1 MEEINLKEQ
10 AMIAQY
16 GEAPE
21 LDLSKI
27 KNINANKS
35 KGNNIQAIETKVKE
49 NTFKEKKNKFCF
61 TEEHEVELPSRGYLY
76 QESEDEDIK
85 KGIVRLRPMSLAD
98 EEIIANQSYVKNG
111 TVFVHLLNSCMLNN
125 FDARNFIPYDV
136 FYLIYTL
143 RQITYGEDYD
153 FEVTCPECEKKFD
166 FKMKISDATFSEIE
180 SNVETTKKIKL
191 PVSKFTLTMRCS
203 LLGDEEEVYKF
214 SKKNGYED
222 FSDNIL
228 GYIVRTS
235 EILDE
240 KGEEIPK
247 KDYPYFFEALPGKDR
262 STITKSFE
270 DIDNLEIPTVP
281 CVCPKCGHEREITI
295 PFSKNFFRS

>member
-61 TEEHEVELPSRGYLY
+61 TEEHEVELPSGGYLY
-76 QESEDEDIK
+76 QESDDEDIK

-191 PVSKFTLTMRCS
+191 PVSKFTL
-203 LLGDEEEVYKF
+203 
-214 SKKNGYED
+214 
-222 FSDNIL
+222 
-228 GYIVRTS
+228 
-235 EILDE
+235 
-240 KGEEIPK
+240 
-247 KDYPYFFEALPGKDR
+247 
-262 STITKSFE
+262 
-270 DIDNLEIPTVP
+270 
-281 CVCPKCGHEREITI
+281 
-295 PFSKNFFRS
+295 